1 MFEITNHK
9 LLKMKKI
16 FTLLA
21 ILFLTLPLIAQNQE
35 RLSVHYM
42 DIQSN
47 QYEEFLKYHNKKNE
61 ILEKAGFGK
70 NFYKLYKVKDSDKAE
85 NYRYFLISNYTSDNH
100 YKMTHNSIKELDSL
114 NDKFQGTY
122 SNLGLKFKKEYNHLY
137 RRVYRVDN
145 D

>member
-1 MFEITNHK
+1 
-9 LLKMKKI
+9 MKSFLTI
-16 FTLLA
+16 SAIILLA
-21 ILFLTLPLIAQNQE
+21 LPVIAQNQE

-42 DIQSN
+42 DIKPQEY
-47 QYEEFLKYHNKKNE
+47 QEFLKYHNKKNE

-100 YKMTHNSIKELDSL
+100 YKMTHNYIKELDSL